1 MGKKSNQGEST
12 DLRGYAIRINQGRV
26 FYFNSSG
33 ILVSVP
39 LKEAEMMEIRDLY
52 RNNEN
57 GPWMVRR
64 SFVVEGYNN
73 KNAFKSAAAKMREGN
88 KIPEFQAVALSE
100 CKRQSTKPHNV
111 VEKPKSKQFVLDVH
125 LPKVYKSRNHTYIKI
140 LFVIDKNPKGTS
152 SVAKAASNAEYFI
165 KEAKKRL
172 SQVEE
177 LKGMPFEDLPKPYT
191 IRIIPGQVVVEFKI
205 WENDQKRSA
214 KGRPTALFLFVWL
227 FTNYVK
233 YGIILHSLRL

>member
-12 DLRGYAIRINQGRV
+12 DLRGYAIRINQGRI
-26 FYFNSSG
+26 FYFNSIG
-33 ILVSVP
+33 VLVSVP

-64 SFVVEGYNN
+64 SFVVSGYNN

-88 KIPEFQAVALSE
+88 TISEFQSIALSE
-100 CKRQSTKPHNV
+100 CMRQSSKPHKEV
-111 VEKPKSKQFVLDVH
+111 DKPDTKQFVLDVH
-125 LPKVYKSRNHTYIKI
+125 LPKVFKSKNHTYIKI
-140 LFVIDKNPKGTS
+140 LFVIDKNPKGTT
-152 SVAKAASNAEYFI
+152 SVAKAASNADYFI

-177 LKGMPFEDLPKPYT
+177 LKGMSFDEYPKPYT
-191 IRIIPGQVVVEFKI
+191 LRITPGQVVVEFKI
-205 WENDQKRSA
+205 
-214 KGRPTALFLFVWL
+214 
-227 FTNYVK
+227 
-233 YGIILHSLRL
+233 